1 MFLEKIKLENFRN
14 YSDCET
20 DFHEK
25 INIIT
30 GDNAQGKTNLL
41 ESIYFSSFIRS
52 FRTSSDKD
60 MIGFGKDYCRVC
72 SSFSK
77 NGDTDLVEVALARD
91 GRKTAKVNGVKTERL
106 RDVVADYYVVVFSP
120 EDMKIVKEEPERR
133 RNFLDREIC
142 QMSLSYFESL
152 ALYKKILLQRNTY
165 LKEEAPDDALL
176 DIWDESLA
184 KEGARIIR
192 KRKDFVD
199 KLAVISESIHRG
211 ITDGSEVPEI
221 KYDPNVEWTEDE
233 KDQEASF
240 RNILFENR
248 KRDIL
253 QGNTS
258 KGPHKDDLDILI
270 DGVSTRK
277 YGSQGQQR
285 TAALSLKLAEIELI
299 KEEKGEYPILL
310 LDDVLSELDEK
321 RQRYLVDHL
330 ENTQLFITAAEV
342 PDEIIKYFP
351 ENKKLE
357 IEKGRIKGK

>member
-14 YSDCET
+14 YSSCEI

-52 FRTSSDKD
+52 FRTSSDRE
-60 MIGFGKDYCRVC
+60 MISFGKDHLRVC

-77 NGDTDLVEVALARD
+77 NGETDLVEIAMDRS
-91 GRKTAKVNGVKTERL
+91 GRKIAKINGIKRDRL
-106 RDVVADYYVVVFSP
+106 RDVVSDYYVVVFSP
-120 EDMKIVKEEPERR
+120 EDMKIVKDEPERR

-152 ALYKKILLQRNTY
+152 AVYKKLLLQRNSY
-165 LKEEAPDDALL
+165 LKEEKIDETLL
-176 DIWDESLA
+176 DIWDENLA
-184 KEGARIIR
+184 KEGSNIIR
-192 KRKDFVD
+192 KRKGFVD
-199 KLAVISESIHRG
+199 KLSSISEKIHGG
-211 ITDGSEVPEI
+211 ITDGSEISEI
-221 KYDPNVEWTEDE
+221 VYCPNIEWRESDE
-233 KDQEASF
+233 EQRELFKS
-240 RNILFENR
+240 ILLENR
-248 KRDIL
+248 KKDMMH
-253 QGNTS
+253 GTTS
-258 KGPHKDDLDILI
+258 SGPHKDDLDIMI

-277 YGSQGQQR
+277 FGSQGQQR

-299 KEEKGEYPILL
+299 KEEKGDYPILL

-330 ENTQLFITAAEV
+330 EHTQLFITAAEV
-342 PDEIIKYFP
+342 PQEIIRYFP
-351 ENKKLE
+351 QNKKLV
-357 IEKGRIKGK
+357 IEKGTVKGQ

>member
-1 MFLEKIKLENFRN
+1 MFLKKIELENFRN
-14 YSDCET
+14 YSSCEI

-30 GDNAQGKTNLL
+30 GENAQGKTNLL

-52 FRTSSDKD
+52 FRTSSDKE
-60 MIGFGKDYCRVC
+60 MISFGKDHLRVC
-72 SSFSK
+72 SSYSK
-77 NGDTDLVEVALARD
+77 NGETDLVEVAMDRS
-91 GRKTAKVNGVKTERL
+91 GRKIAKINGARQERL
-106 RDVVADYYVVVFSP
+106 RDVVSDYYVVVFSP

-152 ALYKKILLQRNTY
+152 AVYKKLLLQRNSY
-165 LKEEAPDDALL
+165 LKDEKIDEALL

-184 KEGARIIR
+184 KEGAKIIEKR
-192 KRKDFVD
+192 KRFID
-199 KLAVISESIHRG
+199 KLSLISENIHRG

-221 KYDPNVEWTEDE
+221 KYCPNVEWKESRE
-233 KDQEASF
+233 EQEEYF
-240 RNILFENR
+240 RNLLMGSR
-248 KRDIL
+248 QKDMM

-258 KGPHKDDLDILI
+258 RGPHKDDLDIMI

-277 YGSQGQQR
+277 FGSQGQQR

-330 ENTQLFITAAEV
+330 ENTQLFITAAEL
-342 PDEIIKYFP
+342 PSEIIRYFP
-351 ENKKLE
+351 KNKKIV
-357 IEKGRIKGK
+357 IEKGTVKQ